1 MEKITIKNENLSV
14 SVLTLGAIVQNIT
27 AFGVSVAAG
36 FDSEEEYLAD
46 TCYFGAC
53 VGRTANRTGNDN
65 NIDGVIIPLPLNEN
79 GVNHL
84 HGGVEGFNRKRFT
97 VTEKSDASVTLNYFS
112 PDGEEGYPGNLDLY
126 VTYKLVGDAL
136 LISYKATTDKPTW
149 VNLTNHTYF
158 NPHGINNELG
168 AGFGGVAVSI
178 YADKVSTYDEN
189 NRVIGDMPVKATE
202 FDLNQPTLLQRF
214 YDHNFYLNG
223 DEYKDFS
230 GISLRKAG
238 EMKSVIGIKCYTDAP
253 CMQLY
258 CGEFIPENTVISGG
272 TVIGSGSAMC
282 FETQL
287 EPNFQSKGEN
297 ILRPDGVYETATAY
311 VFSKTDIRIGS
322 VK

>member
-1 MEKITIKNENLSV
+1 MEKIIIKNENLSV
-14 SVLTLGAIVQNIT
+14 TVLTLGAIVQNIT

-36 FDSEEEYLAD
+36 FDSEAEYLAD

-53 VGRTANRTGNDN
+53 VGRTANRTGDDN
-65 NIDGVIIPLPLNEN
+65 KIHGEAIKLPLNEN

-97 VTEKSDASVTLNYFS
+97 VVEKNDDSVTLNYLS

-158 NPHGINNELG
+158 NPHGINNEFG
-168 AGFGGVAVSI
+168 AGFGGAAVLI
-178 YADKVSTYDEN
+178 YADKVSLYNEN
-189 NRVIGDMPVKATE
+189 NRVIGNTAVENTE
-202 FDLNQPTLLQRF
+202 FDLNNPTLLQRF

-223 DEYKDFS
+223 DEYEDFS

-238 EMKSVIGIKCYTDAP
+238 EMKSVIGIECYTDAP

-258 CGEFIPENTVISGG
+258 CGEFIPEGTVISGG

-287 EPNFQSKGEN
+287 EPNFQSKGEH
-297 ILRPDGVYETATAY
+297 ILHPDEVYRSNTAY
-311 VFSKTDIRIGS
+311 LFRKTGIKVGGC
-322 VK
+322 K